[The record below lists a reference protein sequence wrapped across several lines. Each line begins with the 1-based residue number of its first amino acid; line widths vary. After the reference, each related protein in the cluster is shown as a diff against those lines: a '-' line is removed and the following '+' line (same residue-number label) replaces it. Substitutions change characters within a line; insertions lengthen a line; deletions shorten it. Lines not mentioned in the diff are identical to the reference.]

1 MIKKLRRHFILITLI
16 SIALVLGMMM
26 SAINIENY
34 HSVNIRADEKLS
46 VIADNDGTFPKKNGE
61 KAYEPLD
68 YKMLEKK
75 MTAEAPF
82 DTRYFTVKVTDKNTI
97 VSVNTGMIA
106 AVSTEKAINYTNQL
120 TEKNKTSG
128 FIDNYKYTCVDTNDG
143 KMYIFLDCE
152 RELSTFYN
160 FLIVSILA
168 SVGGIILVYLLV
180 LVFSKIVF
188 KPVAESYEKQ
198 KQFITDASHE
208 IKTPLTIIDASTEII
223 EMENGE
229 NEWTESIKN
238 QVKRLTA
245 LTEKLVFLS
254 RMDEESTKLIMLDFS
269 ISDAVLEVAQGF
281 EAVATSQGKTLIIDI
296 DNNLS
301 YCGDETTIRQLVS
314 LLIDNAMKYSDENGK
329 ITVSLKS
336 NGKSRVI
343 TVTNSVDKIEKG
355 KHDELFERFYRADS
369 SRNSETGGHGIG
381 LSVVKAIANAHKG
394 KAVCYSNDENSIT
407 FKITL

>member
-16 SIALVLGMMM
+16 SIALVLGVMM
-26 SAINIENY
+26 SAINIANY
-34 HSVNIRADEKLS
+34 HSVNIRADEKIS
-46 VIADNDGTFPKKNGE
+46 VIADNDGTFPKKSGE
-61 KAYEPLD
+61 KTDKPFD

-128 FIDNYKYTCVDTNDG
+128 FIDNYKYTCVDTDDG

-238 QVKRLTA
+238 QVKRLTT

-281 EAVATSQGKTLIIDI
+281 EAVATSQGKILNLDI

-394 KAVCYSNDENSIT
+394 KAACYSNDENSIT